1 MSNHR
6 LGWWIGGL
14 IGLIAIGAIF
24 YLLSPYFA
32 GDKIVSALWLDWAG
46 LKLHWYGLFLA
57 LGVVIGWWWLE
68 KASLRLSWHPQVV
81 NLVIVTVL
89 GGIIGARLL
98 FVILKFPDFVG
109 QWPDIF
115 NITTGGL
122 SIHGSLLGG
131 SGALWWY
138 CRRYKLPIWSIIDQ
152 MAPGVVLGQMIGRWG
167 NFFNQ
172 EAFGGPTNLPWK
184 MYIDAAHRPLG
195 WEATSFFHPT
205 FLYEIIGL
213 SILLGGLLYW
223 RQRQPKVGTL
233 VLIYLSG
240 YALLRFFIEFYR
252 IDSDYWGSF
261 TVAQWGSLVIM
272 VGAII
277 GLILRYRR

>member
-172 EAFGGPTNLPWK
+172 EAFGGPPICLGKCISMQRIGPLAGK
-184 MYIDAAHRPLG
+184 RP
-195 WEATSFFHPT
+195 
-205 FLYEIIGL
+205 
-213 SILLGGLLYW
+213 
-223 RQRQPKVGTL
+223 V
-233 VLIYLSG
+233 
-240 YALLRFFIEFYR
+240 FFIPHFCMK
-252 IDSDYWGSF
+252 SSG
-261 TVAQWGSLVIM
+261 
-272 VGAII
+272 
-277 GLILRYRR
+277 